1 MLLIRRLRWG
11 GHFPTVPSP
20 PPTRPAKSTEEIVMA
35 NLVPRDTF
43 FHDMFDFRRNF
54 DQAFNRLL
62 RWPAAAQDERAYE
75 HEFSPA
81 VEAFIDRDNKRFHC
95 QVVLPGVD
103 PKDVAIQVQGGTL
116 TITGERTNTR
126 ETRDADF
133 LQREISYRLVSRR
146 GGVLVLGGREQ
157 KQDTDQTT

>member
-1 MLLIRRLRWG
+1 
-11 GHFPTVPSP
+11 
-20 PPTRPAKSTEEIVMA
+20 MA

-54 DQAFNRLL
+54 DQAFNRLP
-62 RWPAAAQDERAYE
+62 RWPAAAQDERGYE
-75 HEFSPA
+75 NEFSPA
-81 VEAFIDRDNKRFHC
+81 VESFIDRDNKRFHC

-103 PKDVAIQVQGGTL
+103 PKDVDIQVQGNRL

-133 LQREISYRLVSRR
+133 LQREISYGSLTRS
-146 GGVLVLGGREQ
+146 LVLPEGVDKDKISAEYRNGMLEITAPIAAASLPKKVEIKSLPTSRAASA
-157 KQDTDQTT
+157 

>member
-1 MLLIRRLRWG
+1 
-11 GHFPTVPSP
+11 
-20 PPTRPAKSTEEIVMA
+20 MA
-35 NLVPRDTF
+35 NLVPHDAF

-75 HEFSPA
+75 NEFSPA
-81 VEAFIDRDNKRFHC
+81 VESFIDRDNKRFHC

-103 PKDVAIQVQGGTL
+103 PKDVDIQVQGNTL
-116 TITGERTNTR
+116 TITGERTSTR

-133 LQREISYRLVSRR
+133 LQREISYGSFTRS
-146 GGVLVLGGREQ
+146 LVLPEGVDKEKISAEYRNGMLEITAPIAAASLPKKVEIKSLPTSRAASA
-157 KQDTDQTT
+157 